1 MSGRLPAGGSMMLD
15 RQPLLD
21 RAFAPSEVNGNIWS
35 RPGKAIGSSECL
47 LPAVGR
53 LRPDSLLA
61 AQFQSFDKGPRNGS
75 FWAGSGQAGSGM
87 WFAKA
92 AIRVEIVYQ
101 QCSFAA

>member
-1 MSGRLPAGGSMMLD
+1 MMLD

-61 AQFQSFDKGPRNGS
+61 AQLPPVWNAPKVDHLTNRSAIPKTAIHSVPDVGS
-75 FWAGSGQAGSGM
+75 FCRLTVRFIFRYAVSRAS
-87 WFAKA
+87 
-92 AIRVEIVYQ
+92 
-101 QCSFAA
+101 S